1 MFYTCQFLQNLNTIG
16 YMKSCST
23 FLVTHDNHFNILK
36 RIDFPKI
43 QIANI
48 DEFAVAL
55 KGIE

>member
-1 MFYTCQFLQNLNTIG
+1 
-16 YMKSCST
+16 MKSCST

-36 RIDFPKI
+36 GIDFPKI